1 MDKAS
6 CKFWEEKDGSVL
18 VSRHVP
24 DECAYDLFTLAN
36 DIARPVRLLG
46 VATEI
51 NSICS
56 ISSFNSTS
64 FLSIFATY
72 SSYVTKLH
80 NICFSDHIIQLF
92 I

>member
-1 MDKAS
+1 M
-6 CKFWEEKDGSVL
+6 L
-18 VSRHVP
+18 VSLHVP

-36 DIARPVRLLG
+36 DIARAVRLLG
-46 VATEI
+46 VAPEI

-56 ISSFNSTS
+56 ISSFNCTS

-72 SSYVTKLH
+72 SSYATKLH